1 MKEPFFSIIVVCLNP
16 GRKLKDTLDSI
27 ECQTFRDFEV
37 ILKDGGS
44 SDGSLAY
51 AEKTA
56 KTWEGEAR
64 SLRIVRKEDRGI
76 YDAMNQASKEA
87 SGRFIYFLNCG
98 DLFYAPEV
106 LEKMWIFMGKEH
118 ARQGIYYGDIY
129 ERKTGQRV
137 SSNPHMDAFAC
148 YRNVPCH
155 QACFYARAIFD
166 RHCFDIKYRV
176 RADYEQFLWCF
187 LADENKDKLTFAYH
201 SEVIV
206 DYEGGGFSETKAN
219 RKISAKEHKEITGK
233 YLSRGQLLRFKMI
246 MWLTLAPLRTR
257 IAENERTAKI
267 YNRLKQMIYARKG

>member
-16 GRKLKDTLDSI
+16 GDKLRVTLESI
-27 ECQTFRDFEV
+27 MCQTFCDFEV
-37 ILKDGGS
+37 IIKDGGS
-44 SDGSLAY
+44 LDGSLAY
-51 AEKTA
+51 AEKIA
-56 KTWEGEAR
+56 KTQEGEER
-64 SLRIVRKEDRGI
+64 KLKIVKKEDKGI

-87 SGRFIYFLNCG
+87 SGRFVYFLNCG
-98 DLFYAPEV
+98 DLFYTPEV
-106 LEKMWIFMGKEH
+106 LAHMWSFMGKEK
-118 ARQGIYYGDIY
+118 AQPGIYYGDIY

-137 SSNPHMDAFAC
+137 FSNPNIDAFAC

-155 QACFYARAIFD
+155 QACFYSREIFD
-166 RHCFDIKYRV
+166 KHCFDIKYRV

-187 LADENKDKLTFAYH
+187 LADGNKDKLLFDYH

-246 MWLTLAPLRTR
+246 MWLTLAPLRTH
-257 IAENERTAKI
+257 IAENEKTAKI
-267 YNRLKQMIYARKG
+267 YNRLKQMIYTRR